1 MIPFRTAM
9 PPLQSGLR
17 FSHNDHIMCIGSC
30 FAEHIGGRLG
40 RWKFPVLTNPFGIVY
55 NPVSLAQSL
64 DFLLSDKDFSEKD
77 LFENAGLWHSFAHH
91 GHFSHPDKT
100 TALVSINRSLSEA
113 KEFLLNSS
121 RLIVTLGTANV
132 FVFKQTGEIVAN
144 CHKVPG
150 QEFECRRLQVGEI
163 VEALS
168 AVFKKL
174 KAALPKLE
182 IVATVSPVR
191 HLRDGLVENQ
201 RSKATLVLAL
211 EQIVERYNF
220 AHYFPA
226 YELLLDDL
234 RDYRFYENDLSH
246 PNQLA
251 VDYIWQF
258 FADSFFSEKT
268 KALCQRIAQ
277 TVVASGHRPFHPQ
290 STEHQAFLKTQ
301 LEKIRALQQE
311 FPWLDFDIE
320 KAAFQQQLL
329 A

>member
-1 MIPFRTAM
+1 MIPFRTIL

-17 FSHNDHIMCIGSC
+17 FSHNDSILCTGSC

-40 RWKFPVLTNPFGIVY
+40 RWKFPVLANPFGIVY
-55 NPVSLAQSL
+55 NPVSLAESL
-64 DFLLSDKDFSEKD
+64 DFLLSDQDFSEKD

-91 GHFSHPDKT
+91 GSFSHPEKT
-100 TALVSINRSLSEA
+100 AALDRISCSLSGA
-113 KEFLLNSS
+113 KAFLSTTN

-132 FVFKQTGEIVAN
+132 FVLKKTGRVVAN

-150 QEFECRRLQVGEI
+150 QEFERRRLSVGEI
-163 VEALS
+163 ADGLF
-168 AVFKKL
+168 AVFEKL
-174 KAALPKLE
+174 KAALPGLE
-182 IVATVSPVR
+182 ILATVSPVR

-211 EQIVERYNF
+211 EQICQRCRFV
-220 AHYFPA
+220 HYFPA

-258 FADSFFSEKT
+258 FADSFFDEKT

-290 STEHQAFLKTQ
+290 SAEHQAFLKTQ
-301 LEKIRALQQE
+301 LEKIKVMEQE

-320 KAAFQQQLL
+320 KAAFQQQLT